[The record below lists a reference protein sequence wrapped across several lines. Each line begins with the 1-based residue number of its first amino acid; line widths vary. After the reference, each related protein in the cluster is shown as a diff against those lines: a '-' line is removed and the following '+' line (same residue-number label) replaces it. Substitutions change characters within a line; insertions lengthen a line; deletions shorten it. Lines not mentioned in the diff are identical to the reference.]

1 VAVTP
6 DVAARMTALRHAFDR
21 PNRDDSFRS
30 LIEQV
35 LEDTLCGAGA
45 IEQQLT
51 GDPLRPVM
59 LWPVDGLSI
68 EVDAGWDGEAGSI
81 RYRQSYSGIGSAS
94 VELTNDELIYIRP
107 NPSTHTPFGL
117 GPLEVAFQSIAR
129 QLAVADYAG
138 KVAANTRPGLMLNLG
153 PEIGIDQI
161 QAFRSYWR
169 NEVEGQGL
177 MPIIGAGKEV
187 QALRLT
193 PEGDGALYLK
203 YQDWIVR
210 EIASCFDLSPQNMG
224 LERDVNRG
232 TSETAQD
239 RDWDQAIKPFA
250 GLIAAHLN
258 RDLIQGLLGDHDLEF
273 RWTGLDRADEQ
284 ATSEIWRTYYTTNV
298 LTPNEMRTRL
308 GLPKLT
314 AQWGDL
320 LYADAQIAISAA
332 RGTKR
337 LDDPT
342 LSDAATPAGTTQA
355 YNQNHQPAGSPEGG
369 QFAPGE
375 GGGDAGD
382 DKSAGQYLRD
392 KLERDQGT
400 EPDHSNNYDV
410 ADNGNTGKSDKE
422 TTAKPDI
429 PKDIS
434 KDGADFIKNAESRGG
449 KPNLKEYDD

>member
-1 VAVTP
+1 
-6 DVAARMTALRHAFDR
+6 
-21 PNRDDSFRS
+21 
-30 LIEQV
+30 
-35 LEDTLCGAGA
+35 
-45 IEQQLT
+45 
-51 GDPLRPVM
+51 
-59 LWPVDGLSI
+59 
-68 EVDAGWDGEAGSI
+68 
-81 RYRQSYSGIGSAS
+81 
-94 VELTNDELIYIRP
+94 
-107 NPSTHTPFGL
+107 
-117 GPLEVAFQSIAR
+117 
-129 QLAVADYAG
+129 
-138 KVAANTRPGLMLNLG
+138 MLNLG

-177 MPIIGAGKEV
+177 MPIIGVGKDV
-187 QALRLT
+187 LALRLT

-210 EIASCFDLSPQNMG
+210 EIAACFDLSPQNMG

-375 GGGDAGD
+375 GGGDGGD

-449 KPNLKEYDD
+449 KPNLKEYDDGKGNWTIGWGHKMSDDDRELYKSGINEQQADGMFKKDIEQARRDVQRYVKVDINQEQYDALVSFSYQLGGKQFRESDAVKFLNEGKYEEAADSMQKWGTDAPGALDGDIVRRKGEANRFRLGTFKMRVKSL